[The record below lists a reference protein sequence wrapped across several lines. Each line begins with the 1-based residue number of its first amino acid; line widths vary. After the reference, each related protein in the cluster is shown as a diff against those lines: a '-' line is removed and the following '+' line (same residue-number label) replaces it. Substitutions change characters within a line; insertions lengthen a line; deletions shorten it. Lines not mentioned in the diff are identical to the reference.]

1 MMKMKNPES
10 LMLMNKSQIQ
20 LKLKIRNLKEEVKDE
35 NVEYGISDNDE

>member
-1 MMKMKNPES
+1 MKNPES